1 MESVL
6 SAACRKPTKGSLR
19 VEYSPQLRLT
29 APCQPTGVPCWVR
42 NCMQYARH
50 YLSATVLYESL
61 GNSVRRQQPCYYNF
75 GQTTVGIHSGNDGWR
90 RINHNK

>member
-50 YLSATVLYESL
+50 YLSATVLSESL
-61 GNSVRRQQPCYYNF
+61 GNSVRRRS
-75 GQTTVGIHSGNDGWR
+75 TTTTTLLLKLRTNDGMNLFWG
-90 RINHNK
+90 